1 LGGNQVTKILVIGD
15 VIEDVIVIPES
26 EIRPNTDT
34 KSAIH
39 KSMGGQAANVASWL
53 AFYGVQTRFV
63 GCVSLTDV
71 RKLNA
76 ELEQNG
82 IEPALQSSAKPTGS
96 LVVLVQG
103 DSRSML
109 TDRGANLD
117 LNLRAIDPTG
127 FAAVYLSGYS
137 LLGRGLDEI
146 KEFAARVRQAGA
158 VLAIDPGSYGFIE
171 DHGVEE
177 FKELI
182 SEADLIFPNLEED
195 QLLGLSGVV
204 ALNVVTKG
212 QNGAEAHWAKGQNG
226 AEAHWAKGQSV
237 GVSGLETESID
248 PTGAGDAFCAGF
260 LASLVAGEVFQELGL
275 EMVQM
280 ALKSGVEAGSKA
292 VSLVGARPS
301 FNSGV

>member
-1 LGGNQVTKILVIGD
+1 VG
-15 VIEDVIVIPES
+15 
-26 EIRPNTDT
+26 
-34 KSAIH
+34 
-39 KSMGGQAANVASWL
+39 L
-53 AFYGVQTRFV
+53 A
-63 GCVSLTDV
+63 DV
-71 RKLNA
+71 RKLEA
-76 ELEQNG
+76 ELDQIG
-82 IEPALQSSAKPTGS
+82 IEAALQSSAKPTGS

-103 DSRSML
+103 ASRSML

-137 LLGRGLDEI
+137 LFGRALGEI
-146 KEFAARVRQAGA
+146 KDFAARVRQAGA
-158 VLAIDPGSYGFIE
+158 ILAIDPGSYGFIE
-171 DHGVEE
+171 DHGLEE

-182 SEADLIFPNLEED
+182 SEADLIFPNFEED

-212 QNGAEAHWAKGQNG
+212 QNGAEAHWASGK
-226 AEAHWAKGQSV
+226 SV
-237 GVSGLETESID
+237 EIAGLATESID

-260 LASLVAGEVFQELGL
+260 LASLVASEHFQDLRSEV
-275 EMVQM
+275 VQK

>member
-1 LGGNQVTKILVIGD
+1 MSKILVIGD

-53 AFYGVQTRFV
+53 AFFGVQTRFV
-63 GCVSLTDV
+63 GCVGLTDV
-71 RKLNA
+71 RKLEA
-76 ELEQNG
+76 ELDQIG
-82 IEPALQSSAKPTGS
+82 IEAALQSSAKPTGS

-103 DSRSML
+103 ASRSML

-137 LLGRGLDEI
+137 LFGRTLNEI
-146 KEFAARVRQAGA
+146 KDFSARVRQAGA
-158 VLAIDPGSYGFIE
+158 ILAIDPGSFGFIE
-171 DHGVEE
+171 DHGLEA

-212 QNGAEAHWAKGQNG
+212 EGGAEAHWSS
-226 AEAHWAKGQSV
+226 GQSAEV
-237 GVSGLETESID
+237 AGLETESID

-260 LASLVAGEVFQELGL
+260 LASLVASEHFQDLGP
-275 EMVQM
+275 EPVQK

-292 VSLVGARPS
+292 VQLVGARPS

>member
-1 LGGNQVTKILVIGD
+1 VSKILVIGD

-34 KSAIH
+34 NAAIH

-53 AFYGVQTRFV
+53 AFLGVQTRFV
-63 GCVSLTDV
+63 GCVGLTDV
-71 RKLNA
+71 RKLEA
-76 ELEQNG
+76 ELDQIG
-82 IEPALQSSAKPTGS
+82 IEAALQSSAKPTGS

-103 DSRSML
+103 ASRSML

-117 LNLRAIDPTG
+117 LNLRSIDPTG

-137 LLGRGLDEI
+137 LFGRALGEI
-146 KEFAARVRQAGA
+146 KDFAARVKQAGA
-158 VLAIDPGSYGFIE
+158 LLAIDPGSYGYIT
-171 DHGVEE
+171 DHGLED

-212 QNGAEAHWAKGQNG
+212 QSGAEAHWAS
-226 AEAHWAKGQSV
+226 GQSV
-237 GVSGLETESID
+237 EVAGLATESID

-260 LASLVAGEVFQELGL
+260 LASLVAGEGFQGLGL
-275 EMVQM
+275 ETVQM

-292 VSLVGARPS
+292 VQLVGARPS

>member
-1 LGGNQVTKILVIGD
+1 MSKILVIGD

-34 KSAIH
+34 NSAIH

-53 AFYGVQTRFV
+53 AFLGVQTRFV
-63 GCVSLTDV
+63 GCVGLSDV
-71 RKLNA
+71 RKLAA

-82 IEPALQSSAKPTGS
+82 IEAALQSSAKPTGS

-103 DSRSML
+103 ASRSML

-117 LNLRAIDPTG
+117 LNLRSIDPTG

-137 LLGRGLDEI
+137 LFGRALGEI
-146 KEFAARVRQAGA
+146 KDFAARVKQAGA
-158 VLAIDPGSYGFIE
+158 LLAIDPGSYGYIK
-171 DHGVEE
+171 DHGLED

-212 QNGAEAHWAKGQNG
+212 QNGAEAHWAS
-226 AEAHWAKGQSV
+226 GQSV
-237 GVSGLETESID
+237 EVAGLATESID

-260 LASLVAGEVFQELGL
+260 LASLVAGEGFQDLGL
-275 EMVQM
+275 ETVQM

-292 VSLVGARPS
+292 VQLVGARPS

>member
-1 LGGNQVTKILVIGD
+1 VTKILVIGD

-53 AFYGVQTRFV
+53 AFFGVQTRFV
-63 GCVSLTDV
+63 GCVGLTDV
-71 RKLNA
+71 RKLET
-76 ELEQNG
+76 ELDQIG
-82 IEPALQSSAKPTGS
+82 IEAALQSSAKPTGS

-103 DSRSML
+103 ASRSML

-117 LNLRAIDPTG
+117 LNLRAIDPSG

-146 KEFAARVRQAGA
+146 KDFAARVRQAGA

-171 DHGVEE
+171 DHGVDL
-177 FKELI
+177 FKKLI
-182 SEADLIFPNLEED
+182 SEADVIFPNLEED
-195 QLLGLSGVV
+195 QLLGLSVDV
-204 ALNVVTKG
+204 ALRIVTKG
-212 QNGAEAHWAKGQNG
+212 QNGAEAHWAS
-226 AEAHWAKGQSV
+226 GQSV
-237 GVSGLETESID
+237 EVAGLETESID

-260 LASLVAGEVFQELGL
+260 LARLVAVEGFSDLRP

-280 ALKSGVEAGSKA
+280 ALESGVEAGSKA
-292 VSLVGARPS
+292 VQLVGARPS

>member
-1 LGGNQVTKILVIGD
+1 VTKILVIGD

-34 KSAIH
+34 NAAIH

-53 AFYGVQTRFV
+53 AFLGVQTRFV
-63 GCVSLTDV
+63 GCVGLSDV
-71 RKLNA
+71 RKLAA

-82 IEPALQSSAKPTGS
+82 IEAALQSSAKPTGS

-103 DSRSML
+103 ASRSML

-117 LNLRAIDPTG
+117 LNLRSIDPTG

-137 LLGRGLDEI
+137 LFGRALGEI
-146 KEFAARVRQAGA
+146 KDFAARVKQAGA
-158 VLAIDPGSYGFIE
+158 LLAIDPGSYGYIK
-171 DHGVEE
+171 DHGLED

-212 QNGAEAHWAKGQNG
+212 QNGAEAHWAN
-226 AEAHWAKGQSV
+226 GQSV
-237 GVSGLETESID
+237 EVAGLATESID

-260 LASLVAGEVFQELGL
+260 LASLVAGEGFEHLAP

-292 VSLVGARPS
+292 VQLVGARPS

>member
-1 LGGNQVTKILVIGD
+1 MSKILVIGD

-34 KSAIH
+34 NSAIH

-53 AFYGVQTRFV
+53 SFLGVQARFV
-63 GCVSLTDV
+63 GCVGLADV
-71 RKLNA
+71 KKLAA

-82 IEPALQSSAKPTGS
+82 IEADLQSSTKPTGS

-137 LLGRGLDEI
+137 LFGRTLGEI
-146 KEFAARVRQAGA
+146 KDFAERVRQAGA
-158 VLAIDPGSYGFIE
+158 LLAIDPGSYGYIK
-171 DHGVEE
+171 DHGLEQ
-177 FKELI
+177 FRQLI

-212 QNGAEAHWAKGQNG
+212 QNGAEAYWAS
-226 AEAHWAKGQSV
+226 GQSLDV
-237 GVSGLETESID
+237 AGLPTQSID

-260 LASLVAGEVFQELGL
+260 LASLVAGEGFQVLAPEK
-275 EMVQM
+275 VQM

-292 VSLVGARPS
+292 VQLVGARPS

>member
-1 LGGNQVTKILVIGD
+1 MSKILVIGD

-34 KSAIH
+34 NSAIH

-53 AFYGVQTRFV
+53 AFFGIQTRFV
-63 GCVSLTDV
+63 GCVGLTDV
-71 RKLNA
+71 RKLEA
-76 ELEQNG
+76 ELDQIG
-82 IEPALQSSAKPTGS
+82 IEAALQSSAKPTGS

-103 DSRSML
+103 ASRSML
-109 TDRGANLD
+109 TDRGANLG
-117 LNLRAIDPTG
+117 LNLRSIDPTG

-137 LLGRGLDEI
+137 LFGRALGEI
-146 KEFAARVRQAGA
+146 KDFAARVKQAGA
-158 VLAIDPGSYGFIE
+158 LLAIDPGSYGYIK
-171 DHGVEE
+171 DHGLEE
-177 FKELI
+177 FKDLI

-195 QLLGLSGVV
+195 QLLGLSGAV
-204 ALNVVTKG
+204 ALSVVTKG
-212 QNGAEAHWAKGQNG
+212 QNGAEAHWAS
-226 AEAHWAKGQSV
+226 GQSIEIA
-237 GVSGLETESID
+237 GLATESID

-260 LASLVAGEVFQELGL
+260 LASLVANERFQDLRPEI
-275 EMVQM
+275 VQK

>member
-1 LGGNQVTKILVIGD
+1 MSKILVIGD

-34 KSAIH
+34 NSAIH

-53 AFYGVQTRFV
+53 SFLGVQARFV
-63 GCVSLTDV
+63 GCVGLTDV
-71 RKLNA
+71 KKLAA

-82 IEPALQSSAKPTGS
+82 IEADLQSSTKPTGS

-137 LLGRGLDEI
+137 LFGRTLGEI
-146 KEFAARVRQAGA
+146 KDFAKRVRQAGA
-158 VLAIDPGSYGFIE
+158 LLAIDPGSYGYIK
-171 DHGVEE
+171 DHGLEQ
-177 FKELI
+177 FRQLI

-212 QNGAEAHWAKGQNG
+212 QNGAEAYWAS
-226 AEAHWAKGQSV
+226 GQSLDV
-237 GVSGLETESID
+237 AGLPTQSID

-260 LASLVAGEVFQELGL
+260 LASLVAGEGFQVLAPEK
-275 EMVQM
+275 VQM

-292 VSLVGARPS
+292 VQLVGARPS

>member
-1 LGGNQVTKILVIGD
+1 VSKILVIGD

-53 AFYGVQTRFV
+53 AFLGVQTRFV
-63 GCVSLTDV
+63 GCVGLADV
-71 RKLNA
+71 RKLEA
-76 ELEQNG
+76 ELDQLG
-82 IEPALQSSAKPTGS
+82 IEAALQSSAKPTGS

-103 DSRSML
+103 ASRSML

-137 LLGRGLDEI
+137 LFGRALGEI
-146 KEFAARVRQAGA
+146 KDFAARVKQAGA
-158 VLAIDPGSYGFIE
+158 LLAIDPGSYGFIE
-171 DHGVEE
+171 DHGLEE

-212 QNGAEAHWAKGQNG
+212 EGGAEAHWAS
-226 AEAHWAKGQSV
+226 GQSV
-237 GVSGLETESID
+237 EVAGLPSQSID

-260 LASLVAGEVFQELGL
+260 LASLVAGEGFQDLASGL
-275 EMVQM
+275 VQM

-292 VSLVGARPS
+292 VQLVGARPS

>member
-1 LGGNQVTKILVIGD
+1 MSKILVIGD

-53 AFYGVQTRFV
+53 AFFGVQTRFV
-63 GCVSLTDV
+63 GCVGLADV
-71 RKLNA
+71 RKLEA
-76 ELEQNG
+76 ELDQIG
-82 IEPALQSSAKPTGS
+82 IEAALQSSAKTTGS

-103 DSRSML
+103 ASRSML

-117 LNLRAIDPTG
+117 LNLRSIDPTG

-137 LLGRGLDEI
+137 LFGRALGEI
-146 KEFAARVRQAGA
+146 KDFAARVKQAGA
-158 VLAIDPGSYGFIE
+158 LLAIDPGSYGYIK
-171 DHGVEE
+171 DHGLED
-177 FKELI
+177 FIELI

-195 QLLGLSGVV
+195 QLLGLSGLV

-212 QNGAEAHWAKGQNG
+212 QNGAEAHWAS
-226 AEAHWAKGQSV
+226 GQSV
-237 GVSGLETESID
+237 EVAGLASESID

-260 LASLVAGEVFQELGL
+260 LASLVAGEGFQELGPEL
-275 EMVQM
+275 VQM

>member
-1 LGGNQVTKILVIGD
+1 MTKILVIGD

-26 EIRPNTDT
+26 EIHPNTDT

-71 RKLNA
+71 RKLDA
-76 ELEQNG
+76 ELDQIG
-82 IEPALQSSAKPTGS
+82 IEAALQSSAKPTGS

-146 KEFAARVRQAGA
+146 KDFAARVRRAGA
-158 VLAIDPGSYGFIE
+158 LLAIDPGSYGFIE
-171 DHGVEE
+171 DHGVEL
-177 FKELI
+177 FNKLI

-195 QLLGLSGVV
+195 QLLGLAGVV

-212 QNGAEAHWAKGQNG
+212 QTGAAAHWAN
-226 AEAHWAKGQSV
+226 GQSV
-237 GVSGLETESID
+237 EVAGLETESID

-260 LASLVAGEVFQELGL
+260 LASLVAGEHFQDLRPEL
-275 EMVQM
+275 VQK

>member
-1 LGGNQVTKILVIGD
+1 MSKILVIGD

-53 AFYGVQTRFV
+53 AFFGVQTRFV
-63 GCVSLTDV
+63 GCVGLTDV
-71 RKLNA
+71 RKLET
-76 ELEQNG
+76 ELDQIG
-82 IEPALQSSAKPTGS
+82 IEAALQSSAKPTGS

-103 DSRSML
+103 ASRSML

-117 LNLRAIDPTG
+117 LNLRAIDPSG

-146 KEFAARVRQAGA
+146 KDFAARVRQAGA

-171 DHGVEE
+171 DHGVDL
-177 FKELI
+177 FKKLI

-195 QLLGLSGVV
+195 QLLGLSVDV
-204 ALNVVTKG
+204 ALRIVTKG
-212 QNGAEAHWAKGQNG
+212 QNGAEAHWAS
-226 AEAHWAKGQSV
+226 GQSV
-237 GVSGLETESID
+237 EVAGLETESID

-260 LASLVAGEVFQELGL
+260 LARLVAVEGFSDLRP

-280 ALKSGVEAGSKA
+280 ALESGVEAGSKA
-292 VSLVGARPS
+292 VQLVGARPS

>member
-1 LGGNQVTKILVIGD
+1 MSKILVIGD

-34 KSAIH
+34 NSAIH

-53 AFYGVQTRFV
+53 AFLGIQTRFV
-63 GCVSLTDV
+63 GCVGLTDV
-71 RKLNA
+71 RKLEA
-76 ELEQNG
+76 ELDQIG
-82 IEPALQSSAKPTGS
+82 IEAALQSSAKPTGS

-103 DSRSML
+103 ASRSML

-117 LNLRAIDPTG
+117 LNLRSIDPTG
-127 FAAVYLSGYS
+127 FAGVYLSGYS
-137 LLGRGLDEI
+137 LFGRALGEI
-146 KEFAARVRQAGA
+146 KDFAARVKQAGA
-158 VLAIDPGSYGFIE
+158 LLAIDPGSYGYIK
-171 DHGVEE
+171 DHGMDE

-182 SEADLIFPNLEED
+182 SEADMIFPNLEED

-212 QNGAEAHWAKGQNG
+212 QNGAEAHWAN
-226 AEAHWAKGQSV
+226 GQSV
-237 GVSGLETESID
+237 EVAGLATESID

-260 LASLVAGEVFQELGL
+260 LASLVAGEGFQDLAP

-292 VSLVGARPS
+292 VQLVGARPS

>member
-1 LGGNQVTKILVIGD
+1 MSKILVIGD

-34 KSAIH
+34 NSAIH

-53 AFYGVQTRFV
+53 AFLGVQTRFV
-63 GCVSLTDV
+63 GCVGLTDV
-71 RKLNA
+71 RKLEA
-76 ELEQNG
+76 ELDQIG
-82 IEPALQSSAKPTGS
+82 IEAALQSSAKPTGS

-103 DSRSML
+103 ASRSML

-117 LNLRAIDPTG
+117 LNLRSIDPTG

-137 LLGRGLDEI
+137 LFGRALGEI
-146 KEFAARVRQAGA
+146 KDFAARVKQAGA
-158 VLAIDPGSYGFIE
+158 LLAIDPGSYGYIK
-171 DHGVEE
+171 DHGLED

-212 QNGAEAHWAKGQNG
+212 QNGAEAHWAS
-226 AEAHWAKGQSV
+226 GQSV
-237 GVSGLETESID
+237 EVAGLASESID

-260 LASLVAGEVFQELGL
+260 LASLVAGEGFQDLGPEL
-275 EMVQM
+275 VQM

-292 VSLVGARPS
+292 VQLVGARPS

>member
-1 LGGNQVTKILVIGD
+1 MSKILVIGD

-53 AFYGVQTRFV
+53 AFFGVQTGFV
-63 GCVSLTDV
+63 GCVGLADV
-71 RKLNA
+71 RKLEA
-76 ELEQNG
+76 ELDQIG
-82 IEPALQSSAKPTGS
+82 IEAALQSSAKPTGS

-103 DSRSML
+103 ASRSML

-137 LLGRGLDEI
+137 LFGRALGEI
-146 KEFAARVRQAGA
+146 KDFAARVKQAGA
-158 VLAIDPGSYGFIE
+158 LLAIDPGSYGFIE
-171 DHGVEE
+171 DHGLEA

-212 QNGAEAHWAKGQNG
+212 EGGAEAHWSS
-226 AEAHWAKGQSV
+226 GQSAEV
-237 GVSGLETESID
+237 AGLETESID

-260 LASLVAGEVFQELGL
+260 LASLVASEHFQDLGP
-275 EMVQM
+275 EPVQK

-292 VSLVGARPS
+292 VQLVGARPS

>member
-1 LGGNQVTKILVIGD
+1 MSKILVIGD

-34 KSAIH
+34 NSAIH

-53 AFYGVQTRFV
+53 AFLGVQTRFV
-63 GCVSLTDV
+63 GCVGLTDV
-71 RKLNA
+71 RKLEA
-76 ELEQNG
+76 ELDQIG
-82 IEPALQSSAKPTGS
+82 IEAALQSSAKPTGS

-103 DSRSML
+103 ASRSML

-117 LNLRAIDPTG
+117 LNLRSIDPTG

-137 LLGRGLDEI
+137 LFGRALGEI
-146 KEFAARVRQAGA
+146 KDFAARVKQAGA
-158 VLAIDPGSYGFIE
+158 LLAIDPGSYGYIK
-171 DHGVEE
+171 DHGLED

-212 QNGAEAHWAKGQNG
+212 QSGAEAHWAS
-226 AEAHWAKGQSV
+226 GQSV
-237 GVSGLETESID
+237 EVAGLATESID

-260 LASLVAGEVFQELGL
+260 LASLVAGEGFQDLGL
-275 EMVQM
+275 ETVQM

-292 VSLVGARPS
+292 VQLVGARPS

>member
-1 LGGNQVTKILVIGD
+1 MSKILVIGD

-34 KSAIH
+34 NSAIH

-53 AFYGVQTRFV
+53 AFLGVQTRFV
-63 GCVSLTDV
+63 GCVGLSDV
-71 RKLNA
+71 RKLTA
-76 ELEQNG
+76 ELEQKG
-82 IEPALQSSAKPTGS
+82 IEAELQSSAKPTGS

-103 DSRSML
+103 ASRSML

-117 LNLRAIDPTG
+117 LNLQSIDPTG

-137 LLGRGLDEI
+137 LFGRALGDI
-146 KEFAARVRQAGA
+146 KDFAARVRQAGA
-158 VLAIDPGSYGFIE
+158 LLAIDPGSYGYIQ
-171 DHGVEE
+171 DHGLEA

-195 QLLGLSGVV
+195 QLLGLSEVV

-212 QNGAEAHWAKGQNG
+212 EGGAEAHWAS
-226 AEAHWAKGQSV
+226 GQSV
-237 GVSGLETESID
+237 EVAGLATESID

-260 LASLVAGEVFQELGL
+260 LASLVAGEGFQNLAP

-292 VSLVGARPS
+292 VQLVGARPS

>member
-1 LGGNQVTKILVIGD
+1 MSKILVIGD

-34 KSAIH
+34 NAAIH

-53 AFYGVQTRFV
+53 AFLGVQTRFV
-63 GCVSLTDV
+63 GCVGLSDV
-71 RKLNA
+71 RKLAA
-76 ELEQNG
+76 ELDQNG
-82 IEPALQSSAKPTGS
+82 IEASLQSSAKPTGS

-103 DSRSML
+103 ASRSML

-117 LNLRAIDPTG
+117 LNLRAIDPAG
-127 FAAVYLSGYS
+127 FSAVYLSGYS
-137 LLGRGLDEI
+137 LLGRGFEEI
-146 KEFAARVRQAGA
+146 KDFAARVRQAGA
-158 VLAIDPGSYGFIE
+158 LLAIDPGSYGFIE
-171 DHGVEE
+171 DHGVEL
-177 FKELI
+177 FKNLI

-212 QNGAEAHWAKGQNG
+212 HDGATAHWAN
-226 AEAHWAKGQSV
+226 GQSAEV
-237 GVSGLETESID
+237 AGLETESID

-260 LASLVAGEVFQELGL
+260 LASLVTGEGFQDLAPGL
-275 EMVQM
+275 VQM

-292 VSLVGARPS
+292 VQLVGARPS

>member
-1 LGGNQVTKILVIGD
+1 MSKILVIGD

-34 KSAIH
+34 NSAIH

-53 AFYGVQTRFV
+53 AFLGVQTRFV
-63 GCVSLTDV
+63 GCVGLSDV
-71 RKLNA
+71 RKMAA

-82 IEPALQSSAKPTGS
+82 IEAALQSSAKPTGS

-103 DSRSML
+103 ASRSML

-117 LNLRAIDPTG
+117 LNLRSIDPTG

-137 LLGRGLDEI
+137 LFGRALGEI
-146 KEFAARVRQAGA
+146 KDFAARVKQAGA
-158 VLAIDPGSYGFIE
+158 LLAIDPGSYGYIK
-171 DHGVEE
+171 DHGLEE

-212 QNGAEAHWAKGQNG
+212 QNGAEAHWAN
-226 AEAHWAKGQSV
+226 GQSV
-237 GVSGLETESID
+237 EVAGLATESID

-260 LASLVAGEVFQELGL
+260 LASLVAGEGFQDLAS

-292 VSLVGARPS
+292 VQLVGARPS

>member
-1 LGGNQVTKILVIGD
+1 VSKILVIGD

-34 KSAIH
+34 NSAIH

-53 AFYGVQTRFV
+53 SFLGVQARFV
-63 GCVSLTDV
+63 GCVGLTDV
-71 RKLNA
+71 KKLAA

-82 IEPALQSSAKPTGS
+82 IEADLQSSTKPTGS

-137 LLGRGLDEI
+137 LFGRTLGEI
-146 KEFAARVRQAGA
+146 KDFAKRVRQAGA
-158 VLAIDPGSYGFIE
+158 LLAIDPGSYGYIK
-171 DHGVEE
+171 DHGLEQ
-177 FKELI
+177 FRQLI

-212 QNGAEAHWAKGQNG
+212 QNGAEAYWAS
-226 AEAHWAKGQSV
+226 GQSLDV
-237 GVSGLETESID
+237 AGLPTQSID

-260 LASLVAGEVFQELGL
+260 LASLVAGEGFQVLAPEK
-275 EMVQM
+275 VQM

-292 VSLVGARPS
+292 VQLVGARPS

>member
-1 LGGNQVTKILVIGD
+1 MSKILVIGD

-53 AFYGVQTRFV
+53 AFLGAQTRFV
-63 GCVSLTDV
+63 GCVGLTDV
-71 RKLNA
+71 RKLEA

-82 IEPALQSSAKPTGS
+82 IEAALQSSAKPTGS

-103 DSRSML
+103 ASRSML

-117 LNLRAIDPTG
+117 LNLRSIDPTG

-137 LLGRGLDEI
+137 LFGRTLDEI
-146 KEFAARVRQAGA
+146 KDFSARVSQAGA
-158 VLAIDPGSYGFIE
+158 LLAIDPGSYGFIE
-171 DHGVEE
+171 DHGLEA
-177 FKELI
+177 FKKLI

-204 ALNVVTKG
+204 ALNIVTKG
-212 QNGAEAHWAKGQNG
+212 GSGAVAHWANGQNVEI
-226 AEAHWAKGQSV
+226 A
-237 GVSGLETESID
+237 GLATESID

-260 LASLVAGEVFQELGL
+260 LASLVSGGRFQDLGPEL
-275 EMVQM
+275 VQK

>member
-1 LGGNQVTKILVIGD
+1 MSKILVIGD
-15 VIEDVIVIPES
+15 FIEDVIVIPES

-34 KSAIH
+34 NSAIH

-53 AFYGVQTRFV
+53 SFLGVKTSFV
-63 GCVSLTDV
+63 GCVGSTDV
-71 RKLNA
+71 KKLA
-76 ELEQNG
+76 TELEQNG
-82 IEPALQSSAKPTGS
+82 IEADLQSSTKPTGS

-103 DSRSML
+103 DLRSML

-117 LNLRAIDPTG
+117 LNLQAIDPTG

-137 LLGRGLDEI
+137 LFGRALGEI
-146 KEFAARVRQAGA
+146 KDFAARIRHAGA
-158 VLAIDPGSYGFIE
+158 VLAIDPGSYGYIK
-171 DHGVEE
+171 DHGLEE
-177 FKELI
+177 FKQLI
-182 SEADLIFPNLEED
+182 SEADLTFPNLEED

-212 QNGAEAHWAKGQNG
+212 QNGAEAHWAS
-226 AEAHWAKGQSV
+226 GQSV
-237 GVSGLETESID
+237 EVAGLPTLSID

-260 LASLVAGEVFQELGL
+260 LARLVAVEGFQELGP

-292 VSLVGARPS
+292 VQLVGARPS

>member
-1 LGGNQVTKILVIGD
+1 VSKILVIGD

-34 KSAIH
+34 DSAIH

-53 AFYGVQTRFV
+53 SFLGVQARFV
-63 GCVSLTDV
+63 GCVGLTDV
-71 RKLNA
+71 KKLAA
-76 ELEQNG
+76 ELEQNR
-82 IEPALQSSAKPTGS
+82 IEADLQSSTKPTGS

-137 LLGRGLDEI
+137 LFGRTLGEI
-146 KEFAARVRQAGA
+146 KDFAERVRQAGA
-158 VLAIDPGSYGFIE
+158 LLAIDPGSYGYIK
-171 DHGVEE
+171 DHGLEQ
-177 FKELI
+177 FRQLI

-212 QNGAEAHWAKGQNG
+212 QNGAEAHWAS
-226 AEAHWAKGQSV
+226 GQSLEV
-237 GVSGLETESID
+237 AGLPTQSID

-260 LASLVAGEVFQELGL
+260 LASLVAVEGFQVLAPEK
-275 EMVQM
+275 VQM

-292 VSLVGARPS
+292 VQLVGARPS

>member
-53 AFYGVQTRFV
+53 AFHGVQTRFV

-71 RKLNA
+71 RKLEG
-76 ELEQNG
+76 ELEQNS
-82 IEPALQSSAKPTGS
+82 IESALQSSAKPTGS

-137 LLGRGLDEI
+137 LLGRELDEI
-146 KEFAARVRQAGA
+146 KDFAARVRQAGA

-171 DHGVEE
+171 DHGVEL
-177 FKELI
+177 FKKLI

-195 QLLGLSGVV
+195 QLLGLSEVV

-212 QNGAEAHWAKGQNG
+212 QNGAQAHWAN
-226 AEAHWAKGQSV
+226 GQSV
-237 GVSGLETESID
+237 EVAGLETESID

-260 LASLVAGEVFQELGL
+260 LARLVAGEGFQGLGP

-292 VSLVGARPS
+292 VQLVGARPS